1 MRFLKY
7 GIFVLAIAALVALA
21 VRAGMEDVVK
31 TLAALGWG
39 GFAIV
44 TLLHVPVIVMMGL
57 AWWTV
62 GRGEARARV
71 FIAARLVRDSV
82 GEVLPFSQIGGYIS
96 GLRAAHLGG
105 APPLSSAL
113 SLVGDLTAEFA
124 AKMPYVLTA
133 ILCLIAIL
141 PGSTIIWP
149 VLLALGVILVALGAA
164 FLYRRS
170 LFLWFENAT
179 LRMVQRWLPGQGDTK
194 FDLSRYFARDRFLP
208 ASTIHLVMWFFGT
221 LEAWVTFHL
230 MGVQVSW
237 AQALVVD
244 AIGTSFRS
252 IGFMVPAA
260 AGVQEAG
267 YMVVGLAFGISPARG
282 LAFSLA
288 RRARD
293 LAIGLPG
300 LALWQYLEARAF
312 RRPAGVIPRP

>member
-7 GIFVLAIAALVALA
+7 AIFVTGIAALVALA
-21 VRAGMEDVVK
+21 VRAGMEDVVR
-31 TLAALGWG
+31 TLAALGWS
-39 GFAIV
+39 GFILV
-44 TLLHVPVIVMMGL
+44 TLLHVPVILMMGL

-62 GRGEARARV
+62 GRGEAHASV
-71 FIAARLVRDSV
+71 FVAARLVRDSV

-105 APPLSSAL
+105 APLLPSAL

-124 AKMPYVLTA
+124 AKMPYILAA

-141 PGSTIIWP
+141 PGSGIIWP
-149 VLLALGVILVALGAA
+149 IVLALILIVAALSVG
-164 FLYRRS
+164 FLYRRR

-179 LRMVQRWLPGQGDTK
+179 RRMVQKWLPGQGGAK
-194 FDLSRYFARDRFLP
+194 FDLGRYFVFDRFAP
-208 ASTIHLVMWFFGT
+208 AFAIHLVMWVFGT
-221 LEAWVTFHL
+221 VEAWVTFRL
-230 MGVQVSW
+230 MGIHVSVTE
-237 AQALVVD
+237 ALVID

-252 IGFMVPAA
+252 LGFMVPAA

-267 YMVVGLAFGISPARG
+267 YVVVGLAFGIAPAEG
-282 LAFSLA
+282 IAFSLA

-300 LALWQYLEARAF
+300 LALWQFLEARAF
-312 RRPAGVIPRP
+312 RRLTVTTRP